1 MRKLA
6 IFMMITL
13 LLGIGTAAAQVTGDL
28 PNPEYTTLQIINE
41 LLRLQGEPTIAALP
55 SPQPFE
61 TYAPGHFTVT
71 GYGMQSAI
79 AQQAYTYNVG
89 TPGTNQV
96 DLGAYSINTLG
107 TLLGAGNIPVDP
119 TAEWGLKGVTT
130 HGTFY
135 SQTSLNSD
143 NMVHWKLYC
152 IPPADEF
159 GISIGFAAFE
169 DTPYPSGDFDY
180 NDLVLKIE
188 PNPSAPIPGSLL
200 LLGSG
205 ILGMMGIGVRRKSS

>member
-13 LLGIGTAAAQVTGDL
+13 LLGIGTAAQAD
-28 PNPEYTTLQIINE
+28 EFTTLDIINE
-41 LLRLQGEPTIAALP
+41 LLSLQGEATIATLP
-55 SPQPFE
+55 TPQPFE

-79 AQQAYTYNVG
+79 SQQAYTYYVG
-89 TPGTNQV
+89 TPGIDQNA
-96 DLGAYSINTLG
+96 LGAYTTNTLG
-107 TLLGAGNIPVDP
+107 TLLGFGNIQFD
-119 TAEWGLKGVTT
+119 TTEQWGLKGVTDR
-130 HGTFY
+130 GTFY

-143 NMVHWKLYC
+143 GKVHWKLYC
-152 IPPADEF
+152 ITPLNNG

-169 DTPYPSGDFDY
+169 DTPSTFNPPGDFDY

-188 PNPSAPIPGSLL
+188 PNPSTAPIPGSLL

-205 ILGMMGIGVRRKSS
+205 LVGLLGLRRRMVA